1 MTGVAPALYRIR
13 RNKSPQFRTADIER
27 ACAQEA
33 QDLRMLPVPEGIYRE
48 LWVRGPGRAWHRY
61 LVLPES
67 VEELLTSDEGN
78 KGR

>member
-1 MTGVAPALYRIR
+1 
-13 RNKSPQFRTADIER
+13 
-27 ACAQEA
+27 
-33 QDLRMLPVPEGIYRE
+33 MLPVPEGIYRE

-78 KGR
+78 REDDEKNKP